1 MNTCKIRFENGDVEE
16 EKTFEF
22 RLHTMGRVNE
32 VRSTFFAEY
41 GNETERMN
49 GIYNAFKTCV
59 KGASDL
65 DLSNADSYEVANAV
79 LFFLRWTPEV
89 QG

>member
-1 MNTCKIRFENGDVEE
+1 MNTCKIRFENGDVDEE
-16 EKTFEF
+16 RTFEF
-22 RLHTMGRVNE
+22 RLHTMGRIEE

-41 GNETERMN
+41 ADEGARMA
-49 GIYNAFKTCV
+49 GIYNAFKKCV

-79 LFFLRWTPEV
+79 LFFLRWTPGV
-89 QG
+89 QE